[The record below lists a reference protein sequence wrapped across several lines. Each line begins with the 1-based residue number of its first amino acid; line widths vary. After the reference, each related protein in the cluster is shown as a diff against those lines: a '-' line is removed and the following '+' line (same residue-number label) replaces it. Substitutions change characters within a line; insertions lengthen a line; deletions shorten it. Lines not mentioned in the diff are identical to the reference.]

1 MATIIQKDA
10 SSDLLWISEEFK
22 SHSGRPAWFDS
33 RDLCCE
39 YHHDLKNS
47 SVADTIA
54 ADIMPQ
60 GEVGESFSC
69 AV

>member
-1 MATIIQKDA
+1 MATIIKKDA
-10 SSDLLWISEEFK
+10 SSDLLRISEEFK

-33 RDLCCE
+33 R
-39 YHHDLKNS
+39 DLKNS